1 MSEVTVDLEPAA
13 AEALLNELI
22 VFDYGAA
29 AEALS
34 RVASSDG
41 ASDWEAVRESRE
53 ALDAVE
59 RHLEGLNWKEA
70 TKRAQPFP
78 YTADRDWLH
87 KTTLAALKDDLGEE
101 VASGV
106 STYTAG
112 GGTDR
117 LRVTGARVQALAGLL
132 DQLDAEEAR

>member
-13 AEALLNELI
+13 AEALLHELI

-29 AEALS
+29 AERLG
-34 RVASSDG
+34 RVAGSD
-41 ASDWEAVRESRE
+41 ANDWEDVRESRE

-59 RHLEGLNWKEA
+59 RHLEGLHWKEA
-70 TKRAQPFP
+70 TKPARPFP
-78 YTADRDWLH
+78 YTADRTWLH
-87 KTTLAALKDDLGEE
+87 KTTLAALKNDLGEDI
-101 VASGV
+101 ANGV

-112 GGTDR
+112 GGTLS
-117 LRVTGARVQALAGLL
+117 LRITAARVQALADLL